1 MGDHITP
8 PDERTLMTFDAPTL
22 DLLERVRTAGRKPFS
37 ACTATEARA
46 FPTLMK
52 SLFGEGLAVAQ
63 VQDLTLPTPDGHPL
77 PARLHVPEDCN
88 GDLIVYFH
96 GGGWVLGSVA
106 DHGPFTA
113 TLAARTQ
120 AAVLSVDYR
129 LAPECPHPGP
139 LQDALAALRHAGQ
152 VGSTWLGQPLQRLIA
167 MGDSAGATLAT
178 VATRHLRDTPGAR
191 PVDLQVLVYPV
202 TDAGFD
208 TPSYQAYAR
217 DHLLSADDMRWF
229 WDQYCPDTTA
239 RHHPDASPLRAT
251 DLAGLPPAHIFT
263 AECDPLRDEGEAYGA
278 RLAAAG
284 VGGQTVRCPGVLH
297 AFLSMI
303 HSSPNAAR
311 AFERIVQSLAR

>member
-1 MGDHITP
+1 
-8 PDERTLMTFDAPTL
+8 MTFDTPTL
-22 DLLERVRTAGRKPFS
+22 DLLERVRAAGRKPIS

-52 SLFGEGLAVAQ
+52 SLFGEGLPVAR
-63 VQDLTLPTPDGHPL
+63 VQDLTLPTPQGHPL
-77 PARLHVPEDCN
+77 PARLYVPEACN

-113 TLAARTQ
+113 TLAARTH

-129 LAPECPHPGP
+129 LAPESPHPGP
-139 LQDALAALRHAGQ
+139 VDDAIAALLQGGQAGA
-152 VGSTWLGQPLQRLIA
+152 TWLGQPLRRLIA

-178 VATRHLRDTPGAR
+178 VATRRLRELPGAR

-208 TPSYQAYAR
+208 TASYR
-217 DHLLSADDMRWF
+217 DFAQGHLLSADDMRWF
-229 WDQYCPDTTA
+229 WDHYCPDTAA
-239 RHHPDASPLRAT
+239 RRHPDASPLQAT
-251 DLAGLPPAHIFT
+251 DLAGLPPARIFT
-263 AECDPLRDEGEAYGA
+263 AECDPLRDEGEAYGE
-278 RLAAAG
+278 RLTAAG
-284 VGGQTVRCPGVLH
+284 VDCETVRCPGLLH

-303 HSSPNAAR
+303 HTSPNAAR
-311 AFERIVQSLAR
+311 AFDGIVQSLAVRDGEQRA